1 MANRIQLRRDTYAN
15 WTRVNPILA
24 DGEPAL
30 EIDTGKIKYGD
41 GNTTYNTL
49 TYSAIPNQL
58 VEGDYTATL
67 DAEGNLTIPGTIIAS
82 TSANIIVNGNTLT
95 FDSNGNLNVPGNLLL
110 DGVGIAS
117 ITSPTNI
124 TLTAA
129 NKVVVNGALTV
140 GRFTGTNAVTAAN
153 GDIIYNTTLG
163 VFQGYA
169 AGTWT
174 SLGSYSSTT
183 NIYTTSSTTNIYT
196 TATVDEPADL
206 VPIDGGSAGA
216 VFEINKAFADGGTA
230 ANVFAPSDWVFDGNL
245 SSNYTLDGGA
255 A

>member
-41 GNTTYNTL
+41 GTTPYTSL
-49 TYSAIPNQL
+49 LYSAIPNKL
-58 VEGDYTATL
+58 VEGEYSVTL
-67 DAEGNLTIPGTIIAS
+67 DAYGNLTIPGTINAS
-82 TSANIIVNGNTLT
+82 GNANITVNGNTLT
-95 FDSNGNLNVPGNLLL
+95 FDSSGNLNIPGNLLL
-110 DGVGIAS
+110 NGLGIAS

-140 GRFTGTNAVTAAN
+140 GRFTNTNFITAAS

-163 VFQGYA
+163 TFQGYA
-169 AGTWT
+169 SGTWT
-174 SLGSYSSTT
+174 SLGSYYSNTT
-183 NIYTTSSTTNIYT
+183 IYT
-196 TATVDEPADL
+196 TATVNEPMDL

-216 VFEINKAFADGGTA
+216 VFEINRAFADGGTA
-230 ANVFAPSDWVFDGNL
+230 ANVFTPSDWVFDGNVN
-245 SSNYTLDGGA
+245 SNYTLDGGTA
-255 A
+255 

>member
-67 DAEGNLTIPGTIIAS
+67 DAEGNLTIPGTIVAS
-82 TSANIIVNGNTLT
+82 TAANIIVNGNTLT
-95 FDSNGNLNVPGNLLL
+95 FDSNGNLSVPNNLLL
-110 DGVGIAS
+110 NGVGIAS

-183 NIYTTSSTTNIYT
+183 NIYTT
-196 TATVDEPADL
+196 ATVDEPMDL

-230 ANVFAPSDWVFDGNL
+230 ANVFAPSDWVFDGNI
-245 SSNYTLDGGA
+245 SSRYTLDGGA